1 MALDEAKR
9 LKFAL
14 FLLLG
19 IDLARRFQMAVNCR
33 MPCNAMDG
41 EEVGCFGYGHAASF
55 RLTCE
60 EIVHVSHLFVPF
72 LRRDLL
78 RESYTF
84 KFFSRSDSS
93 MLAE

>member
-1 MALDEAKR
+1 MVLDEVKK

-14 FLLLG
+14 LLLFG
-19 IDLARRFQMAVNCR
+19 VNFTGRFQMAVNCR
-33 MPCNAMDG
+33 VPCNAMDG
-41 EEVGCFGYGHAASF
+41 EKIGCFGYGHAAGF

-60 EIVHVSHLFVPF
+60 EMVHVSHLFVPF

-78 RESYTF
+78 REAYTF